1 MLHDDSRPQ
10 IDDAARRIIRRK
22 ARQFVTR
29 IGLARQEQ
37 EDLEQELTRRL
48 LMSLPAFDPG
58 QGHWNV
64 FVTTVVERSAEK
76 LLRRHRAEKRDCRR
90 VCSLDALVEADD
102 DPAGLGD
109 TVRPREQ
116 VARRAN
122 GSRDPQELAALALD
136 VAEVLARLPAP
147 LREVAEL
154 LMTLSVS
161 EAARALGVP
170 RTTLVRWVERL
181 RQCFEDAGMR
191 NYL

>member
-1 MLHDDSRPQ
+1 
-10 IDDAARRIIRRK
+10 
-22 ARQFVTR
+22 
-29 IGLARQEQ
+29 
-37 EDLEQELTRRL
+37 
-48 LMSLPAFDPG
+48 MSLPAFDPG

-90 VCSLDALVEADD
+90 VCSLDALIEADDD

-116 VARRAN
+116 DARRAN
-122 GSRDPQELAALALD
+122 GSRDPEELAALALD

-170 RTTLVRWVERL
+170 RTTLLRRVERL
-181 RQCFEDAGMR
+181 RQCFEDAGLR
-191 NYL
+191 TYL